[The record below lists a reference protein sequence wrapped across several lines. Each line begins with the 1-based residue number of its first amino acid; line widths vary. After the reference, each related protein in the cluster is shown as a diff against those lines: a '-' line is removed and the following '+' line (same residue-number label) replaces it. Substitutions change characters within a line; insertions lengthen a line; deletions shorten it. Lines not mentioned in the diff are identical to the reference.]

1 MICWLRFY
9 NGQCI
14 DIRCAVLNRIPKL
27 PSLSTNATCCFSVRA
42 LSTMSSV
49 TKDSRSPAAGV
60 RKKKKRLQ
68 IVIAAAVALI
78 GIFFAIKPPF
88 VIRPLPGHESAT
100 GGAGSQPTESA
111 AAKFVDG
118 IWDKLGPA
126 FDGKAQDIAKILPE
140 IRADPDAAGE
150 KYGRREATNPYNYMV
165 KGTGK
170 VAEINTESAAGSAIV
185 EIPGLSE
192 KVAIQ
197 IGPVIRGAALRDA
210 TGLVTF
216 NQFTNQLDY
225 ADVSKEMNSRA
236 LKAAFAAAPAASL
249 AGKTVTF
256 YGAFTFD
263 PHSKSPVL
271 ITPVKISL

>member
-1 MICWLRFY
+1 MP
-9 NGQCI
+9 
-14 DIRCAVLNRIPKL
+14 A
-27 PSLSTNATCCFSVRA
+27 
-42 LSTMSSV
+42 V
-49 TKDSRSPAAGV
+49 TKDSRSPAASPG
-60 RKKKKRLQ
+60 KKKNRLP
-68 IVIAAAVALI
+68 ILIAIAVVLI

-88 VIRPLPGHESAT
+88 VVRPLPGREAAT

-118 IWDKLGPA
+118 IWGKLGPV
-126 FDGKAQDIAKILPE
+126 FDDKAQDIAKVLPE
-140 IRADPDAAGE
+140 IRANPDAAGE

-170 VAEINTESAAGSAIV
+170 VAEINSESAAGTAIL
-185 EIPGLSE
+185 EIPGLDE
-192 KVAIQ
+192 KVALQ
-197 IGPVIRGAALRDA
+197 IGTVVRGTALRDA
-210 TGLVTF
+210 TGLVSF
-216 NQFTNQLDY
+216 NQFANQLDY

-236 LKAAFAAAPAASL
+236 LKAAFSAAPAASL

-271 ITPVKISL
+271 ITPVKINL